1 MAVMELDQEAQSGPL
16 VARLNRVSK
25 AYPGVQALK
34 SVDFDIHAGE
44 VHCLVGENGAGKST
58 LMRVLAGAIQPDQ
71 GTIEI
76 DGIVVTLDPASAI
89 ARGIGIVYQELDLIP
104 AMTVAENIFL
114 GHEPVNHLGIVDR
127 VELRRRTLLLLSTLE
142 LDVDPSIAV
151 GTLPP
156 AQQQLVQIAKA
167 LSYQS
172 RILILDEPTAS
183 LTNDEVDRLFILLR
197 RLREDGLGLV
207 YISHRLEEVLS
218 LGDRV
223 TIFRDGSR
231 VTSALVRET
240 SRQFI
245 IQAMVGR
252 PLTEQY
258 ARSTHSQSGEA
269 IAVEHLSRIGE
280 FTDISFS
287 VSRGEVFAIAGII
300 GAGRTELLETI
311 FGIRR
316 PDSGHVR
323 LAGHA
328 VRVASPRAATRLG
341 IGLVPEERRAS
352 GLVLGRSVTENLIY
366 PIVDKLRGRFGFDWV
381 RARDVATRLIDD
393 LSIKTPSWSARAGG
407 LSGGN
412 QQKIVIGKWLAADV
426 KVLLLDEPTRGVD
439 VNAKAEI
446 YRLIDE
452 LARSGVAVVVV
463 SSELPEVLGISD
475 RVMVLAKGQ
484 QTAILETSTTNQ
496 VEIMDYA
503 VSSNVVSNQRSD
515 AMADATA
522 AIIVDDQ
529 SWKQWCATRFQSLRR
544 LFGGGEILVVLAVLA
559 ATGSLMSP
567 VFLTQTNIE
576 NVLNQASLLGLLA
589 CGEFLVVLIGGFDL
603 SIAAILA
610 LSSVIFAQLA
620 PISLPLAV
628 AAPIVSGLTLGML
641 SGLAVTFGRVVPLIA
656 TLGVMGIARGLAFV
670 VAEKSVA
677 VPAALLEPVKGSIWI
692 FSFPVLVW
700 IAVSTILAWMLS
712 RTRFGRNLYAI
723 GGNERSARLAGI
735 PVQTR
740 KIAVYAL
747 SGILSAIGGL
757 ALVLRTSSGVPQIGN
772 GWELDA
778 IAAIVIGGTRL
789 FGGEG
794 SLPKAMV
801 GVLIYQMIANGMNL
815 VSLNPFYQDIVKAAV
830 IVLVVGV
837 SVSRSRKSQ
846 GGWSWQ

>member
-1 MAVMELDQEAQSGPL
+1 MYVMELDQEAQSGPL

-58 LMRVLAGAIQPDQ
+58 LMRVLAGAIQPDA

-89 ARGIGIVYQELDLIP
+89 AQGIGIVYQELDLIP

-114 GHEPVNHLGIVDR
+114 GHEPVNRLGIVDR

-240 SRQFI
+240 TRQFI

-269 IAVEHLSRIGE
+269 IAVEHLSRTGE

-323 LAGHA
+323 LAGRT

-381 RARDVATRLIDD
+381 RARDVATRQIDE

-439 VNAKAEI
+439 INAKAEI

-475 RVMVLAKGQ
+475 RVLVLAKGQ
-484 QTAILETSTTNQ
+484 QTAILETSNTNQ
-496 VEIMDYA
+496 IEIMDYA
-503 VSSNVVSNQRSD
+503 VSSNIVSNQRSD
-515 AMADATA
+515 AMAGASA
-522 AIIVDDQ
+522 PVAVDDPP
-529 SWKQWCATRFQSLRR
+529 WKQGYATRFQSLRR
-544 LFGGGEILVVLAVLA
+544 LLGGAEILVVLIALA
-559 ATGSLMSP
+559 AAGSLMTP
-567 VFLTQTNIE
+567 VFLTQTNIQ

-628 AAPIVSGLTLGML
+628 AAPIISGLALGML

-700 IAVSTILAWMLS
+700 IAVSAILTWILS

-837 SVSRSRKSQ
+837 SVSRSRQSQ
-846 GGWSWQ
+846 GGLS